1 MTAAARPS
9 SLWIKKQWFVKMD
22 ELIKPAVKA
31 VQDKEI
37 RLIPER
43 MEKTYFNW
51 TDNIKDWCISRQLW
65 WGTQNSGLLL
75 RFLRRNRGSAHRAD
89 CLPGS
94 GRHTFYICIPIR
106 WIPGFHPRCG
116 PFSTLGWPEKTK
128 ELEYFYPTDVLVT
141 GYDIIFFW
149 VIRMIFSGYEQM
161 GENRSK
167 QYCSTDL

>member
-1 MTAAARPS
+1 M
-9 SLWIKKQWFVKMD
+9 IKKQWFVKMD

-89 CLPGS
+89 CLPEVR
-94 GRHTFYICIPIR
+94 RHTFYTGSRYAGYLVFIR
-106 WIPGFHPRCG
+106 AVALSPPSAGRKRRRSWNI
-116 PFSTLGWPEKTK
+116 S
-128 ELEYFYPTDVLVT
+128 
-141 GYDIIFFW
+141 
-149 VIRMIFSGYEQM
+149 IRLM
-161 GENRSK
+161 
-167 QYCSTDL
+167 CS